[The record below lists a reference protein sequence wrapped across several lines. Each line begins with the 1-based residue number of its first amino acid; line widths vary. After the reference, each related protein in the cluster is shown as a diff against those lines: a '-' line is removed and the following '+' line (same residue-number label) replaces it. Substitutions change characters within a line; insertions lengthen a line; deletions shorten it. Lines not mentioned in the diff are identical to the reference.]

1 MEWGTEIQMNR
12 KQQVAVAVMA
22 LYFVVSV
29 QASLAWVL
37 PSEEDILFRLL
48 NDPRVYLDPNLEDLS
63 QDQLRVLS
71 GQLANYM
78 RGKILIGLVNTVLL
92 VYLFATYLDMYRHTK
107 AGFTLGL
114 VFLSG
119 ALLSYSLFT
128 NPVFLS
134 VAGGGSGFAVVQY
147 FNYLPDL
154 FTTVASTILI
164 YLSRQ

>member
-1 MEWGTEIQMNR
+1 MQMNR
-12 KQQVAVAVMA
+12 KQQVAVAIMA
-22 LYFVVSV
+22 LYFVVSI

-37 PSEEDILFRLL
+37 PSEEAILFRLL
-48 NDPRVYLDPNLEDLS
+48 DDPRILVDPRLEDLS
-63 QDQLRVLS
+63 YEQLRALS
-71 GQLANYM
+71 GQLASFM
-78 RGKILIGLVNTVLL
+78 RGKTLIGLVNTVLL
-92 VYLFATYLDMYRHTK
+92 VYLFATYMDMYRKTK

-128 NPVFLS
+128 NPVLLS
-134 VAGGGSGFAVVQY
+134 LSGGGSGVAVVQY